1 MMGIKIIIGLS
12 AALYYI
18 ASIFYFIGDNRIIKL
33 FGKVKKQN
41 IAYALHAAAFILNTV
56 IMIINW
62 TINGYVPFVSYY
74 QVLIFLA
81 FTFPFTYLYIK
92 YVKDMG
98 WTIGYFSLC
107 SAVFLT
113 GTLFMNHKLIWHFP
127 PALQSPYF
135 LPHVMSYMLSYTLCA
150 VGFLLTLIMLIKK
163 DKQEKKRYELAIY
176 HILLTAFPFM
186 VLGLFLG
193 AIWANQCW
201 GNYWSWDPKE
211 TWALVTMC
219 LYALYFHTRKI
230 ARLKLVNEIILI
242 LAFLALLMTFI
253 GINIFGAEGVHSY
266 T

>member
-92 YVKDMG
+92 YVY
-98 WTIGYFSLC
+98 I
-107 SAVFLT
+107 
-113 GTLFMNHKLIWHFP
+113 
-127 PALQSPYF
+127 
-135 LPHVMSYMLSYTLCA
+135 
-150 VGFLLTLIMLIKK
+150 
-163 DKQEKKRYELAIY
+163 
-176 HILLTAFPFM
+176 
-186 VLGLFLG
+186 
-193 AIWANQCW
+193 
-201 GNYWSWDPKE
+201 
-211 TWALVTMC
+211 
-219 LYALYFHTRKI
+219 
-230 ARLKLVNEIILI
+230 
-242 LAFLALLMTFI
+242 
-253 GINIFGAEGVHSY
+253 
-266 T
+266 